1 MNDKA
6 TYELILTDKL
16 QSLPIP
22 DMADAIWNRI
32 EHRLDLDMPEGDGGS
47 GGDTGPFG
55 GSPASW
61 IGFGFTM
68 FVVAFLA
75 IYLNRKEH
83 SPDPFIPVKST
94 NISNSNP
101 DTNNTTA
108 PFIANPP
115 PASPQQTITT
125 SDQPPDT
132 GAAISQQPAVFPS
145 ITADTSSSAPVLT
158 NAPPPKADSANL
170 PAKKPRGVSGIS
182 DADYRIV
189 PKRDSN

>member
-32 EHRLDLDMPEGDGGS
+32 EHRLDLDMPEGDGGN
-47 GGDTGPFG
+47 GGDSGLFG
-55 GSPASW
+55 GSPATW

-68 FVVAFLA
+68 FVIAFLA
-75 IYLNRKEH
+75 VYLNRNNQ
-83 SPDPFIPVKST
+83 SPDTFIPVKST
-94 NISNSNP
+94 NFSNSNP

-115 PASPQQTITT
+115 PASPQQTIT

-132 GAAISQQPAVFPS
+132 GAAITQQPALFPG

>member
-1 MNDKA
+1 MNNKA

-16 QSLPIP
+16 DGLPIP

-75 IYLNRKEH
+75 IYLNRKEQ
-83 SPDPFIPVKST
+83 SPDTFIPVKST

-101 DTNNTTA
+101 DTNNNAA

-115 PASPQQTITT
+115 PASSQPTITNN
-125 SDQPPDT
+125 DQPPDT
-132 GAAISQQPAVFPS
+132 ASMTQQPVVFPGL
-145 ITADTSSSAPVLT
+145 ADTTASAPVLT